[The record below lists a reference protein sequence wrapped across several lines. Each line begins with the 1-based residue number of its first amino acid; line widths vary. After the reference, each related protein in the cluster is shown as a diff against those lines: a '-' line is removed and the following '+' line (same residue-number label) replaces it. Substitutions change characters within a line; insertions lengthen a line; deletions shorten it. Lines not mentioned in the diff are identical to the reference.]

1 MPAPTLRTRERVVAV
16 VKDETSRA
24 DELLAL
30 GWSADDVRRY
40 AELWEYRQR
49 WGAIN
54 LEREDRLFLRKA
66 EAVLPKRQSGKAA
79 QKKSLRDKS
88 HYRWLALHLEAMVG
102 SEPEQQLGGGERGV
116 WPVLLE
122 EELHVL
128 EHFEPVL
135 GLPDTLKARELVA
148 VREQLV
154 QQAPACR
161 ELTYDFRAPIEE
173 LRSRESTSWKPLRG
187 DTSTDS
193 RYPVLA
199 AEAVDPFRSQVRQEL
214 AGWIRQHFP
223 SLKDSEKTELA

>member
-1 MPAPTLRTRERVVAV
+1 M

-30 GWSADDVRRY
+30 GWSAEDVRRY

-66 EAVLPKRQSGKAA
+66 EAALPKRLTGKAA
-79 QKKSLRDKS
+79 QKKSLREKS
-88 HYRWLALHLEAMVG
+88 HYRWLSLYLDAMAH
-102 SEPEQQLGGGERGV
+102 SAAEQQLSAGERGA
-116 WPVLLE
+116 WAVLLE

-128 EHFEPVL
+128 EHYDPVL

-148 VREQLV
+148 LREQLI
-154 QQAPACR
+154 QQAPATR
-161 ELTYDFRAPIEE
+161 EVSFDFQAPLDALRAQET
-173 LRSRESTSWKPLRG
+173 TSWKPLRG
-187 DTSTDS
+187 DASGDS

-199 AEAVDPFRSQVRQEL
+199 GEAVDNFRLQVRREL
-214 AGWIRQHFP
+214 GGWIRQQFP
-223 SLKDSEKTELA
+223 SLKDSDKPELA

>member
-1 MPAPTLRTRERVVAV
+1 M

-30 GWSADDVRRY
+30 GWSAEDVRRY

-66 EAVLPKRQSGKAA
+66 EAALPKRLTGKAA
-79 QKKSLRDKS
+79 QKKSLREKS
-88 HYRWLALHLEAMVG
+88 HYRWLSLYLDAMAH
-102 SEPEQQLGGGERGV
+102 SAAEQQLSAGERGA
-116 WPVLLE
+116 WAVLLE

-128 EHFEPVL
+128 EHYDPVL

-148 VREQLV
+148 LREQLI
-154 QQAPACR
+154 QQAPATR
-161 ELTYDFRAPIEE
+161 EVRFDFQAPLDTLRAQET
-173 LRSRESTSWKPLRG
+173 TSWKPLRG
-187 DTSTDS
+187 DASGDS

-199 AEAVDPFRSQVRQEL
+199 GEAVDSFRLQVRREL
-214 AGWIRQHFP
+214 GGWIRQHFP
-223 SLKDSEKTELA
+223 SLKDSDKPELA

>member
-1 MPAPTLRTRERVVAV
+1 M

-30 GWSADDVRRY
+30 GWSAEDVRRY

-66 EAVLPKRQSGKAA
+66 EAALPKRLTGKAA
-79 QKKSLRDKS
+79 QKKSLREKS
-88 HYRWLALHLEAMVG
+88 HYRWLSLYLDAMAH
-102 SEPEQQLGGGERGV
+102 SAAEQQLSAGERGA
-116 WPVLLE
+116 WAVLLE

-128 EHFEPVL
+128 EHYDPVL

-148 VREQLV
+148 LREQLI
-154 QQAPACR
+154 QQAPATR
-161 ELTYDFRAPIEE
+161 EVSFDFQAPLDALRAQET
-173 LRSRESTSWKPLRG
+173 TSWKPLRG
-187 DTSTDS
+187 DASGDS

-199 AEAVDPFRSQVRQEL
+199 GEAVDSFRLQVRREL
-214 AGWIRQHFP
+214 GGWIRQEFP
-223 SLKDSEKTELA
+223 SLKDSDKPELA

>member
-1 MPAPTLRTRERVVAV
+1 M

-30 GWSADDVRRY
+30 GWSAEDGRRY

-66 EAVLPKRQSGKAA
+66 EAALPKRLTGKAA
-79 QKKSLRDKS
+79 QKKSLREKS
-88 HYRWLALHLEAMVG
+88 HYRWLSLYLDAMAH
-102 SEPEQQLGGGERGV
+102 SAAEQQLSAGERGA
-116 WPVLLE
+116 WAVLLE

-128 EHFEPVL
+128 EHYDPVL

-148 VREQLV
+148 LREQLI
-154 QQAPACR
+154 QQAPATR
-161 ELTYDFRAPIEE
+161 EVRFDFQAPLDTLRAQET
-173 LRSRESTSWKPLRG
+173 TSWKPLRG
-187 DTSTDS
+187 DASGDS

-199 AEAVDPFRSQVRQEL
+199 GEAVDSFRLQVRREL
-214 AGWIRQHFP
+214 GGWIRQHFP
-223 SLKDSEKTELA
+223 SLRDSDKPELA

>member
-1 MPAPTLRTRERVVAV
+1 M

-30 GWSADDVRRY
+30 GWSAEDVRRY

-66 EAVLPKRQSGKAA
+66 EAALPKRLTGKAA
-79 QKKSLRDKS
+79 QKKSLREKS
-88 HYRWLALHLEAMVG
+88 HYRWLSLYLDAMAH
-102 SEPEQQLGGGERGV
+102 SAAEQQLSAGERGA
-116 WPVLLE
+116 WAVLLE

-128 EHFEPVL
+128 EHYDPVL

-148 VREQLV
+148 LREQLI
-154 QQAPACR
+154 QQAPATR
-161 ELTYDFRAPIEE
+161 EVRFDFQAPLDTLRAQET
-173 LRSRESTSWKPLRG
+173 TSWKPLRG
-187 DTSTDS
+187 DASGDS

-199 AEAVDPFRSQVRQEL
+199 GEAVDSFRLQVRREL
-214 AGWIRQHFP
+214 GGWIRQHFP
-223 SLKDSEKTELA
+223 SLRDSDKPELA

>member
-1 MPAPTLRTRERVVAV
+1 M

-30 GWSADDVRRY
+30 GWSAEDVRRY

-66 EAVLPKRQSGKAA
+66 EAALPKRLTGKAA
-79 QKKSLRDKS
+79 QKKSLREKS
-88 HYRWLALHLEAMVG
+88 HYRWLSLYLDAMAH
-102 SEPEQQLGGGERGV
+102 SAAEQQLSAGERGA
-116 WPVLLE
+116 WAVLLE

-128 EHFEPVL
+128 EHYDPVL

-148 VREQLV
+148 LREQLI
-154 QQAPACR
+154 QQAPATR
-161 ELTYDFRAPIEE
+161 EVSFDFQAPLDALRAQET
-173 LRSRESTSWKPLRG
+173 TSWKPLRG
-187 DTSTDS
+187 DASGDS

-199 AEAVDPFRSQVRQEL
+199 GEAVDSFRLQVRREL
-214 AGWIRQHFP
+214 GGWIRQHFP
-223 SLKDSEKTELA
+223 SLRDSDKPELA

>member
-1 MPAPTLRTRERVVAV
+1 M

-30 GWSADDVRRY
+30 GWSAEDVRRY

-66 EAVLPKRQSGKAA
+66 EAALPKRLTGKAA
-79 QKKSLRDKS
+79 QKKSLREKS
-88 HYRWLALHLEAMVG
+88 HYRWLSLYLDAMAH
-102 SEPEQQLGGGERGV
+102 SAAEQQLSAGERGA
-116 WPVLLE
+116 WAVLLE

-128 EHFEPVL
+128 EHYDPVL

-148 VREQLV
+148 LREQLI
-154 QQAPACR
+154 QQAPATR
-161 ELTYDFRAPIEE
+161 EVSFDFQAPLDALRAQET
-173 LRSRESTSWKPLRG
+173 TSWKPLRG
-187 DTSTDS
+187 DASGDS

-199 AEAVDPFRSQVRQEL
+199 GEAVDNFRLQVRREL
-214 AGWIRQHFP
+214 GGWIRQEFP
-223 SLKDSEKTELA
+223 SLKDSDKPELA